1 MEEASRN
8 TLQSMFEAIEDP
20 QVDRTKQH
28 QLLDII
34 IIAILGVLCGAEG
47 WVDIESFG
55 KTKEAWLKTFL
66 ELPNGIPSHDT
77 FGRVFARI
85 DPKQFEE
92 CFLNWVRSLNEKI
105 AGVVALDGK
114 TLRRSHDAANGKKAL
129 HMVSAWAAENRL
141 VLAQVAVDEKSNEIT
156 AIPELL
162 KLLALEGCIVTID
175 AIGTQRAIA
184 AQIIEQNGDYALAL
198 KENQGNLYEN
208 VKDTFALACKDHF
221 RDIEHQFYE
230 SIEKDHG
237 RLEIR
242 KHWMID
248 DLEQLTYLDQEG
260 RWKGLQAIGMVVS
273 ERRICLEVTT
283 ETRYYLLSFARE
295 VQRFATS
302 IRSHWGIENS
312 VHWVLDVAFRED
324 ESRIR
329 TGHADHN
336 LAVLRH
342 LSTPAQAKA
351 WCSPPRQSREHW
363 GWYSDEAAAAPD
375 PDRKRC
381 PAPRP
386 GGSAW

>member
-1 MEEASRN
+1 MAEQRPLDLE
-8 TLQSMFEAIEDP
+8 TYFGGIEDP
-20 QVDRTKQH
+20 RVERTKQH
-28 QLLDII
+28 KLLDII
-34 IIAILGVLCGAEG
+34 IIAICGVICGAEG
-47 WVDIESFG
+47 WVNIEEFG
-55 KTKEAWLKTFL
+55 KEKEAWLKTLL

-77 FGRVFARI
+77 FGRVFAHL
-85 DPKQFEE
+85 DPVKFEA
-92 CFLNWVRSLNEKI
+92 CFFEWVQSLTESVEGVI
-105 AGVVALDGK
+105 AIDGK

-208 VKDTFALACKDHF
+208 VKDTFALARKDHF

-273 ERRICLEVTT
+273 ERRI
-283 ETRYYLLSFARE
+283 
-295 VQRFATS
+295 
-302 IRSHWGIENS
+302 G
-312 VHWVLDVAFRED
+312 
-324 ESRIR
+324 
-329 TGHADHN
+329 
-336 LAVLRH
+336 
-342 LSTPAQAKA
+342 
-351 WCSPPRQSREHW
+351 
-363 GWYSDEAAAAPD
+363 
-375 PDRKRC
+375 
-381 PAPRP
+381 
-386 GGSAW
+386 

>member
-1 MEEASRN
+1 MEKESKS
-8 TLQSMFEAIEDP
+8 TLQSIFEAIEDP
-20 QVDRTKQH
+20 RVDRTKQH

-47 WVDIESFG
+47 WVEIESFG

-66 ELPNGIPSHDT
+66 DLPNGIPSHDT

-85 DPKQFEE
+85 EPKQFEA
-92 CFLNWVRSLNEKI
+92 CFLNWVQSLNEKI
-105 AGVVALDGK
+105 TGVIAIDGK

-129 HMVSAWAAENRL
+129 HMVSAWASEARL

-162 KLLALEGCIVTID
+162 QLLVLEGCIVTID
-175 AIGTQRAIA
+175 AMGTQRAIA

-198 KENQGNLYEN
+198 KENQGTLYEN
-208 VKDTFALACKDHF
+208 VKDTFALAQKDHF
-221 RDIEHQFYE
+221 RDIEHQFSE
-230 SIEKDHG
+230 TIEKDHG

-242 KHWMID
+242 KHWIID
-248 DLEQLTYLDQEG
+248 DLACLNYLDQE
-260 RWKGLQAIGMVVS
+260 RKWKGLQAIGMVVS
-273 ERRICLEVTT
+273 QRRIGLKVTT
-283 ETRYYLLSFARE
+283 ETRYYLLSFARN

-312 VHWVLDVAFRED
+312 VHWVLDIAFRED

-342 LSTPAQAKA
+342 LALNLLRQEKTAKIGIKA
-351 WCSPPRQSREHW
+351 KRLKA
-363 GWYSDEAAAAPD
+363 GWSNDYLLKVLA
-375 PDRKRC
+375 
-381 PAPRP
+381 
-386 GGSAW
+386 GVN